1 MCSVRRQL
9 VLFHLPT
16 HSRNIWKQLHPLPEL
31 NFTGL
36 TAQCFLFFNAF
47 RTNSADPTEPTVTDF
62 GDCQQGGVNIS
73 LMGVLMCLFKC
84 AFCPLM
90 LVE

>member
-47 RTNSADPTEPTVTDF
+47 RTNSADRS
-62 GDCQQGGVNIS
+62 QGLGETQTIVVCILNVS
-73 LMGVLMCLFKC
+73 GLGYLSNR
-84 AFCPLM
+84 P
-90 LVE
+90 